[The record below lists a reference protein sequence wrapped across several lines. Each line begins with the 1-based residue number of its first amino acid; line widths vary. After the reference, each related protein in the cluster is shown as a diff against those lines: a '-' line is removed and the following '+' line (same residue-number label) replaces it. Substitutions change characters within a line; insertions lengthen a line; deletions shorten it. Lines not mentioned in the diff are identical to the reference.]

1 MKELEKNLEATGG
14 VPAEAE
20 LAAINRFAKSPL
32 RAEEVYTFSLRL
44 CDNEVDRDWERFD
57 TAALNT
63 LGDLFVGKSGI
74 FDHQWTA
81 EGQTARIYR
90 TEMVREGAQVTAV
103 GDGYCWLKG
112 WAYMVRTPDN
122 QGLIAEIEGGIKK
135 EVSVGCA
142 VKRAVCSICST
153 ERGQDCGHKPG
164 EVYDGARCFF
174 QLEEAVDAYEFSF
187 VAVPAQPGAGVVK
200 GLCPAGE
207 PAQTLRELAAG
218 RDLCIRELD
227 GLEREA
233 ALGRKWLFTL
243 REEVVRMGALAD
255 SGLDRTVLKQITD
268 KLDAEE
274 LQALKRAYQAR
285 ARERYPLPVKLE
297 YAQKPGE
304 EPREDGA
311 FLI

>member
-1 MKELEKNLEATGG
+1 MKVEKEALGGQRVEPTEEELALVNRQSRKELT
-14 VPAEAE
+14 
-20 LAAINRFAKSPL
+20 AA
-32 RAEEVYTFSLRL
+32 EVYLFAVRL
-44 CDNEVDRDWERFD
+44 CDNEVDRDGEQFPQ
-57 TAALNT
+57 AT
-63 LGDLFVGKSGI
+63 LEQLAELFVGKSGI
-74 FDHQWTA
+74 FDHRWSA
-81 EGQTARIYR
+81 GGQTARIYR
-90 TEMVREGAQVTAV
+90 TEVVREEGIRTAL
-103 GDGYCWLKG
+103 GEPACYLKG
-112 WAYMVRTPDN
+112 YAYMVRTQGN
-122 QGLIAEIEGGIKK
+122 QDLIAEIEGGIKR

-142 VKRAVCSICST
+142 VKRAVCSICGT

-187 VAVPAQPGAGVVK
+187 VAVPAQPRAGVVK

-233 ALGRKWLFTL
+233 ALGRKWLSTL

-285 ARERYPLPVKLE
+285 ARERYPLPVQLE

>member
-1 MKELEKNLEATGG
+1 MKVLKESQGGQQAAVTAEDLALINLLSRKELK
-14 VPAEAE
+14 
-20 LAAINRFAKSPL
+20 
-32 RAEEVYTFSLRL
+32 EEDVYVFSLRL
-44 CDNEVDRDWERFD
+44 CDNEVDRDGERF
-57 TAALNT
+57 APQT
-63 LGDLFVGKSGI
+63 LEELSRLFVGKSGI
-74 FDHQWTA
+74 FDHQWSA
-81 EGQTARIYR
+81 RGQAARIYKTEVIFQPER
-90 TEMVREGAQVTAV
+90 TTKA

-122 QGLIAEIEGGIKK
+122 QGLIAEIEGSIKK

-285 ARERYPLPVKLE
+285 ARERYPLPVQLE

>member
-1 MKELEKNLEATGG
+1 MKVEKEALGGQRVEPTEEELALVNRQSRKELT
-14 VPAEAE
+14 
-20 LAAINRFAKSPL
+20 AA
-32 RAEEVYTFSLRL
+32 EVYLFAVRL
-44 CDNEVDRDWERFD
+44 CDNEVDRDGEQFPQ
-57 TAALNT
+57 AT
-63 LGDLFVGKSGI
+63 LEQLAELFVGKSGI
-74 FDHQWTA
+74 FDHRWSA
-81 EGQTARIYR
+81 GGQTARIYR
-90 TEMVREGAQVTAV
+90 TEVVREEGIRTAL
-103 GDGYCWLKG
+103 GEPACYLKG
-112 WAYMVRTPDN
+112 YAYMVRTQGN
-122 QGLIAEIEGGIKK
+122 QDLIAEIEGGIKR

-285 ARERYPLPVKLE
+285 ARERYPLPVQLE